1 MLPAG
6 NLKLTKNKYVLKYF
20 WLINI
25 FFMVGGCSFFG
36 NEKIKPSSLLSFEET
51 VVVEKAW
58 DFDNKNR
65 LNAGD
70 ISPVTVPSVM
80 GDNVIIPSRNGVV
93 TVLKLATGQIEERIE
108 LGLQSLSQIG
118 VEMDEDSFN
127 FAIVSVDG
135 RLMFFN
141 SNNKVLWSTQLN
153 GIVRMAPK
161 IGELGVIVRQEDNKV
176 LAYDKVGGK
185 LLWSISKRTM
195 PLILHA
201 QSDMRFLGDENKGLA
216 TNQKDLA
223 VNLAGGELIL
233 LNSKTGSVLWE
244 KRLAFPKGQNEVERI
259 IDLLGA
265 PFLDDQ
271 EICTSVYQTKLV
283 CVDKGTGDVEWE
295 NSEKILSPGFFKSPH
310 VAAVGLKDEVKLFN
324 REENV
329 EVWRNEKL
337 RYRDLSKPIIWDD
350 SVWIIDSFGVLH
362 GLSILDGNTISR
374 YDLNRKSDIVSF
386 MVTRSGLLVTDTD
399 GYTILLK
406 KREH

>member
-1 MLPAG
+1 M
-6 NLKLTKNKYVLKYF
+6 
-20 WLINI
+20 
-25 FFMVGGCSFFG
+25 GGCSFFG

-51 VVVEKAW
+51 VVVEKVW

-65 LNAGD
+65 LNAG

-80 GDNVIIPSRNGVV
+80 GENVIIPSRNGVV

-108 LGLQSLSQIG
+108 LGLQLLSQIG

-127 FAIVSVDG
+127 FAFVSADG
-135 RLMFFN
+135 RLIFFN

-176 LAYDKVGGK
+176 LAYDKVRGK

-201 QSDMRFLGDENKGLA
+201 QSDMRFVGDENKGLA
-216 TNQKDLA
+216 TIQKDLA

-244 KRLAFPKGQNEVERI
+244 KRLAYPKGQNEVERI
-259 IDLLGA
+259 VDLLGA
-265 PFLDDQ
+265 PVLDGQ

-283 CVDKGTGDVEWE
+283 CVDKGTGDIEWE
-295 NSEKILSPGFFKSPH
+295 NPEKILSPGFFKSPL

-329 EVWRNEKL
+329 EVWRNEEL
-337 RYRDLSKPIIWDD
+337 RFRDLSKPIIWDD

-386 MVTRSGLLVTDTD
+386 IVTRSGLLVTDAD

-406 KREH
+406 KREY

>member
-1 MLPAG
+1 MLPSG
-6 NLKLTKNKYVLKYF
+6 NLNLTKNKQVLKYL
-20 WLINI
+20 WLLNI
-25 FFMVGGCSFFG
+25 FFIVGGCSFLG
-36 NEKIKPSSLLSFEET
+36 KEKIKPSSLLPFEKT
-51 VVVEKAW
+51 VVVEKVW

-65 LNAGD
+65 VGAGD
-70 ISPVTVPSVM
+70 ISLVTVPSVL
-80 GDNVIIPSRNGVV
+80 GENVIIPARNGVV
-93 TVLKLATGQIEERIE
+93 TILKLATGQIEERIE

-118 VEMDEDSFN
+118 VEVDEDSYN
-127 FAIVSVDG
+127 FAFVSADG
-135 RLMFFN
+135 RLTFFN

-176 LAYDKVGGK
+176 LAYGKVGGK

-201 QSDMRFLGDENKGLA
+201 QSDMKFVGDESRGL
-216 TNQKDLA
+216 TTIKKDLA

-265 PFLDDQ
+265 PFLDNQ

-283 CVDKGTGDVEWE
+283 CVDKGTGNVEWE
-295 NSEKILSPGFFKSPH
+295 NPEKILSPGFFKFPL
-310 VAAVGLKDEVKLFN
+310 VASVGLKDEVKLFN

-329 EVWRNEKL
+329 EVWRNEEL

-350 SVWIIDSFGVLH
+350 SVWIIDSFGILH

-374 YDLNRKSDIVSF
+374 YDLNRKSDIVHLT
-386 MVTRSGLLVTDTD
+386 VTRSGLLVTDAD

-406 KREH
+406 KREY

>member
-1 MLPAG
+1 M
-6 NLKLTKNKYVLKYF
+6 LKYF

-25 FFMVGGCSFFG
+25 FFIAGGCSFFG
-36 NEKIKPSSLLSFEET
+36 KERIKPSSLLPFEET
-51 VVVEKAW
+51 VFIEKVWA
-58 DFDNKNR
+58 FDNKNR
-65 LNAGD
+65 LAAGD
-70 ISPVTVPSVM
+70 ISLVTVPSVL
-80 GDNVIIPSRNGVV
+80 GENVIIPARSGVV
-93 TVLKLATGQIEERIE
+93 TILKLATGQIEQRID

-118 VEMDEDSFN
+118 VEVEEDSYN
-127 FAIVSVDG
+127 FAFVSADG

-201 QSDMRFLGDENKGLA
+201 QSDMRFVGDESTGLTTNK
-216 TNQKDLA
+216 KYLA

-259 IDLLGA
+259 VDLLGA
-265 PFLDDQ
+265 PFLDNR

-295 NSEKILSPGFFKSPH
+295 NPEKILSPGFFKSPL
-310 VAAVGLKDEVKLFN
+310 VATVGLKDEVKLFN

-329 EVWRNEKL
+329 EVWRNEEL
-337 RYRDLSKPIIWDD
+337 RYRDLSKPIIWDN
-350 SVWIIDSFGVLH
+350 SVWIIDSFGILH
-362 GLSILDGNTISR
+362 GLSTLDGNTISR
-374 YDLNRKSDIVSF
+374 YDLNRKSDIISF
-386 MVTRSGLLVTDTD
+386 IVTRSGLLVTDAD
-399 GYTILLK
+399 GYTTLLK
-406 KREH
+406 KREY

>member
-1 MLPAG
+1 M
-6 NLKLTKNKYVLKYF
+6 LKYF

-25 FFMVGGCSFFG
+25 FFVVVGCSFLG
-36 NEKIKPSSLLSFEET
+36 KERIKPSSLLPFEET
-51 VVVEKAW
+51 IVIEKVWA
-58 DFDNKNR
+58 FDNKTR
-65 LNAGD
+65 SEAGD
-70 ISPVTVPSVM
+70 TSLVTVPSVL
-80 GDNVIIPSRNGVV
+80 GENVIIPARNGVV
-93 TVLKLATGQIEERIE
+93 TILKLATGQIEQRID

-118 VEMDEDSFN
+118 VEVDEETYN
-127 FAIVSVDG
+127 FAFVSADG

-141 SNNKVLWSTQLN
+141 SKNKVVWSTQLK

-176 LAYDKVGGK
+176 LAYDKTGGK

-201 QSDMRFLGDENKGLA
+201 QSDMRFVGDESTGL
-216 TNQKDLA
+216 TTVKKNLA

-259 IDLLGA
+259 VDLLGA
-265 PFLDDQ
+265 PFLDNQ

-295 NSEKILSPGFFKSPH
+295 NPEKILTPGFFKFPL
-310 VAAVGLKDEVKLFN
+310 VASVGLQDDVKLFN

-329 EVWRNEKL
+329 EVWRNEEL
-337 RYRDLSKPIIWDD
+337 GYRDLSKPIIWDD
-350 SVWIIDSFGVLH
+350 SVWTIDSFGILH

-374 YDLNRKSDIVSF
+374 YNLNRKSDIVS
-386 MVTRSGLLVTDTD
+386 MIVTISGLLVTDAE

-406 KREH
+406 KREY

>member
-1 MLPAG
+1 M
-6 NLKLTKNKYVLKYF
+6 LKYF
-20 WLINI
+20 WLTHI
-25 FFMVGGCSFFG
+25 FFVVVGCSFIG
-36 NEKIKPSSLLSFEET
+36 KERIKPSSLLPFKET

-58 DFDNKNR
+58 AFDNKNR
-65 LNAGD
+65 LDAGD
-70 ISPVTVPSVM
+70 ISLATVPSVL
-80 GDNVIIPSRNGVV
+80 GDNVIIPARNGVV
-93 TVLKLATGQIEERIE
+93 TILKLATGQIEQRID

-118 VEMDEDSFN
+118 VEVDEETYN
-127 FAIVSVDG
+127 FAFVSADG

-201 QSDMRFLGDENKGLA
+201 QSDMRFVGDESTGL
-216 TNQKDLA
+216 TTVKKNLA
-223 VNLAGGELIL
+223 VNLAGGEIIL

-259 IDLLGA
+259 VDLLGA
-265 PFLDDQ
+265 PFLDNQ

-295 NSEKILSPGFFKSPH
+295 NPEKILSPGFFKFPL
-310 VAAVGLKDEVKLFN
+310 VATVGLKDQVKLFN

-329 EVWRNEKL
+329 EVWRNEEL
-337 RYRDLSKPIIWDD
+337 AYRDLSKPIIWDD
-350 SVWIIDSFGVLH
+350 SVWTIDSFGILH

-374 YDLNRKSDIVSF
+374 YNLNRKSDIVSF
-386 MVTRSGLLVTDTD
+386 IVTRSGLLITDED
-399 GYTILLK
+399 GHTILIK
-406 KREH
+406 KRES

>member
-1 MLPAG
+1 MLPSG
-6 NLKLTKNKYVLKYF
+6 NSNLTKNKYVLKYL

-25 FFMVGGCSFFG
+25 FFIVGGCSFLG
-36 NEKIKPSSLLSFEET
+36 KEKIKPSSLLPFEKT
-51 VVVEKAW
+51 VVVEKVW

-65 LNAGD
+65 VGAGD
-70 ISPVTVPSVM
+70 ISLVTVPSVL
-80 GDNVIIPSRNGVV
+80 GENVIIPARNGVV
-93 TVLKLATGQIEERIE
+93 TILKLATGQIEERIE

-118 VEMDEDSFN
+118 VEVDEDSYN
-127 FAIVSVDG
+127 FGFVSADG
-135 RLMFFN
+135 RLVFFN

-176 LAYDKVGGK
+176 LAYGKVGGK

-201 QSDMRFLGDENKGLA
+201 QSDMKFVGDESRGL
-216 TNQKDLA
+216 TTIKKDLA

-259 IDLLGA
+259 VDLLGA
-265 PFLDDQ
+265 PFLDNQ

-283 CVDKGTGDVEWE
+283 CVDKGTGNVEWE
-295 NSEKILSPGFFKSPH
+295 NPEKILSPGFFKFPL
-310 VAAVGLKDEVKLFN
+310 VASVGLKDEVKLFN

-329 EVWRNEKL
+329 EVWRNEEL

-350 SVWIIDSFGVLH
+350 SVWIIDSFGILH

-374 YDLNRKSDIVSF
+374 YDLNRKSDIVHF
-386 MVTRSGLLVTDTD
+386 TVTRSGLLVTDAD

-406 KREH
+406 KREY

>member
-25 FFMVGGCSFFG
+25 FFIVGGCSFFG

-80 GDNVIIPSRNGVV
+80 GENVIIPSRNGVV

-127 FAIVSVDG
+127 FAFVSADG

-141 SNNKVLWSTQLN
+141 SYNKVLWSTQLN

-201 QSDMRFLGDENKGLA
+201 QSDMRFVGDENKGLA
-216 TNQKDLA
+216 TIQKDLA

-259 IDLLGA
+259 VDLLGA

-295 NSEKILSPGFFKSPH
+295 NPEKILSPGFFKSPL

-386 MVTRSGLLVTDTD
+386 IVTRSGLLVTDAD

-406 KREH
+406 KREY

>member
-1 MLPAG
+1 M
-6 NLKLTKNKYVLKYF
+6 LKYF

-25 FFMVGGCSFFG
+25 FFIAGGCSFFG

-51 VVVEKAW
+51 VVVEKVW

-80 GDNVIIPSRNGVV
+80 GENVIIPSKNGVV

-108 LGLQSLSQIG
+108 LGFQSLSQIG

-127 FAIVSVDG
+127 FAFVSADG

-141 SNNKVLWSTQLN
+141 SDNKVLWSTQLN

-201 QSDMRFLGDENKGLA
+201 QSDMSFVGDENKGLA
-216 TNQKDLA
+216 TIQKDLA

-265 PFLDDQ
+265 PFLDGQ

-283 CVDKGTGDVEWE
+283 CVDKETGDIEWE
-295 NSEKILSPGFFKSPH
+295 NPEKILSPGFFKSPL
-310 VAAVGLKDEVKLFN
+310 VAAVGLKDEVKLYN

-329 EVWRNEKL
+329 EVWRNQEL
-337 RYRDLSKPIIWDD
+337 RYRNLSKPIIWDD
-350 SVWIIDSFGVLH
+350 SVWIVDSFGVLH
-362 GLSILDGNTISR
+362 GLSILDGNTICR

-386 MVTRSGLLVTDTD
+386 IVTRSGLLITDAD

-406 KREH
+406 KRES

>member
-1 MLPAG
+1 MLPSG
-6 NLKLTKNKYVLKYF
+6 NLNLTKNKQVLKYL
-20 WLINI
+20 WLLNI
-25 FFMVGGCSFFG
+25 FFIVGGCSFLG
-36 NEKIKPSSLLSFEET
+36 KEKIKPSSLLPFEKT
-51 VVVEKAW
+51 VVVEKVW

-65 LNAGD
+65 VGAGD
-70 ISPVTVPSVM
+70 ISLVTVPSVL
-80 GDNVIIPSRNGVV
+80 GENVIIPARNGVV
-93 TVLKLATGQIEERIE
+93 TILKLATGQIEERIE

-118 VEMDEDSFN
+118 VEVDEDSYN
-127 FAIVSVDG
+127 FGFVSADG
-135 RLMFFN
+135 RLVFFN

-176 LAYDKVGGK
+176 LAYGKVGGK

-201 QSDMRFLGDENKGLA
+201 QSDMKFVGDESRGL
-216 TNQKDLA
+216 TTIKKDLA
-223 VNLAGGELIL
+223 VNLAGGELVL

-259 IDLLGA
+259 VDLLGA
-265 PFLDDQ
+265 PFLDNQ

-283 CVDKGTGDVEWE
+283 CVDKGTGNVEWE
-295 NSEKILSPGFFKSPH
+295 NPEKILSPGFFKFPL
-310 VAAVGLKDEVKLFN
+310 VASVGLKDEVKLFN

-329 EVWRNEKL
+329 EVWRNEEL

-350 SVWIIDSFGVLH
+350 SVWVIDSFGILH

-374 YDLNRKSDIVSF
+374 YDLNRKSDIVHF
-386 MVTRSGLLVTDTD
+386 TVTRSGLLVTDAD

-406 KREH
+406 KREY

>member
-80 GDNVIIPSRNGVV
+80 GENVIIPSRNGVV

-108 LGLQSLSQIG
+108 LGFQSLSQIG

-127 FAIVSVDG
+127 FAFVSADG

-201 QSDMRFLGDENKGLA
+201 QSDMRFVRDESTGL
-216 TNQKDLA
+216 TSIRKNLA

-259 IDLLGA
+259 VDLLGA

>member
-25 FFMVGGCSFFG
+25 FFIVGGCSFFG

-80 GDNVIIPSRNGVV
+80 GENVIIPSRNGVV

-108 LGLQSLSQIG
+108 LGFQSLSQIG

-127 FAIVSVDG
+127 FAFVSADG

-201 QSDMRFLGDENKGLA
+201 QSDMRFVGDENKGLA
-216 TNQKDLA
+216 TIQKDLA

-259 IDLLGA
+259 VDLLGA

-295 NSEKILSPGFFKSPH
+295 NPEKILSPGFFKSPL

-374 YDLNRKSDIVSF
+374 YDLNRKSDIVSYI
-386 MVTRSGLLVTDTD
+386 VTRSGLLVTDAD

-406 KREH
+406 KREY

>member
-25 FFMVGGCSFFG
+25 FFIVGGCSFFG

-80 GDNVIIPSRNGVV
+80 GENVIIPSRNGVV

-108 LGLQSLSQIG
+108 LGFQSLSQIG

-127 FAIVSVDG
+127 FAFVSADG

-201 QSDMRFLGDENKGLA
+201 QSDMRFVGDENKGLA
-216 TNQKDLA
+216 TIQKDLA

-259 IDLLGA
+259 VDLLGA

-295 NSEKILSPGFFKSPH
+295 NPEKILSPGFFKSPL

-329 EVWRNEKL
+329 EVWRNEEL
-337 RYRDLSKPIIWDD
+337 RYRNLSKPIIWDD

-386 MVTRSGLLVTDTD
+386 IVTRSGLLVTDAD

-406 KREH
+406 KREY

>member
-1 MLPAG
+1 M
-6 NLKLTKNKYVLKYF
+6 LKYF

-25 FFMVGGCSFFG
+25 FFIVGGCSFFG

-108 LGLQSLSQIG
+108 LGLQSLSKNA
-118 VEMDEDSFN
+118 VEMDEDSLN
-127 FAIVSVDG
+127 FAFVSVDG

-141 SNNKVLWSTQLN
+141 SYNKVLWSTQLN

-201 QSDMRFLGDENKGLA
+201 QSDMSFVGDANKGLA
-216 TNQKDLA
+216 TIQKDLA

-259 IDLLGA
+259 VDLLGA

-295 NSEKILSPGFFKSPH
+295 NPEKILSPGFFKSPL
-310 VAAVGLKDEVKLFN
+310 VASVGLKDEVKLFN

-329 EVWRNEKL
+329 EVWRNEEL

-374 YDLNRKSDIVSF
+374 YDLYR
-386 MVTRSGLLVTDTD
+386 
-399 GYTILLK
+399 
-406 KREH
+406 

>member
-1 MLPAG
+1 M
-6 NLKLTKNKYVLKYF
+6 LKYLWF
-20 WLINI
+20 INI
-25 FFMVGGCSFFG
+25 FFIVGGCSFLG
-36 NEKIKPSSLLSFEET
+36 KEKIKPSSLLPFEKT

-65 LNAGD
+65 VGAGD
-70 ISPVTVPSVM
+70 ISLVTVPSVL
-80 GDNVIIPSRNGVV
+80 GENVIIPARNGVV
-93 TVLKLATGQIEERIE
+93 TILKLATGQIEARIE

-118 VEMDEDSFN
+118 AEVDEDSYN
-127 FAIVSVDG
+127 FAFVSADG
-135 RLMFFN
+135 RLTFFN

-185 LLWSISKRTM
+185 LLWSISKRSM

-201 QSDMRFLGDENKGLA
+201 QSDMRFVGDESKGL
-216 TNQKDLA
+216 TTIKKDLA

-265 PFLDDQ
+265 PFLDNQ

-283 CVDKGTGDVEWE
+283 CVDKGTGNVEWE
-295 NSEKILSPGFFKSPH
+295 NPEKILSPGFFKSPL
-310 VAAVGLKDEVKLFN
+310 VASVGLKDEVKLFN

-329 EVWRNEKL
+329 EVWRNEEL

-350 SVWIIDSFGVLH
+350 SVWIIDSFGILH

-374 YDLNRKSDIVSF
+374 YDLNRKSDIVHLT
-386 MVTRSGLLVTDTD
+386 VTRSGLLVTDAD

-406 KREH
+406 KREY

>member
-1 MLPAG
+1 MLPSG
-6 NLKLTKNKYVLKYF
+6 NLNLTKNKQVLKYL
-20 WLINI
+20 WLLNI
-25 FFMVGGCSFFG
+25 FLIVGGCSFLG
-36 NEKIKPSSLLSFEET
+36 KEKIKPSSLLPFEKT
-51 VVVEKAW
+51 VVVEKVW

-65 LNAGD
+65 VGAGD
-70 ISPVTVPSVM
+70 ISLVTVPSVL
-80 GDNVIIPSRNGVV
+80 GENVIIPARNGVV
-93 TVLKLATGQIEERIE
+93 TILKLATGQIEERIE

-118 VEMDEDSFN
+118 VEVDEDSYN
-127 FAIVSVDG
+127 FGFVSADG
-135 RLMFFN
+135 RLVFFN

-176 LAYDKVGGK
+176 LAYGKVGGK

-201 QSDMRFLGDENKGLA
+201 QSDMKFVGNESRGL
-216 TNQKDLA
+216 TTIKKDLA

-259 IDLLGA
+259 VDLLGA
-265 PFLDDQ
+265 PFLDNQ

-283 CVDKGTGDVEWE
+283 CVDKGTGNVEWE
-295 NSEKILSPGFFKSPH
+295 NPEKILSPGFFKFPL
-310 VAAVGLKDEVKLFN
+310 VASVGLKDEVKLFN

-329 EVWRNEKL
+329 EVWRNEEL

-350 SVWIIDSFGVLH
+350 SVWIIDSFGILH

-374 YDLNRKSDIVSF
+374 YDLNRKSDIVHF
-386 MVTRSGLLVTDTD
+386 TVTRSGLLVTDAD

-406 KREH
+406 KREY

>member
-1 MLPAG
+1 M
-6 NLKLTKNKYVLKYF
+6 LKYF

-25 FFMVGGCSFFG
+25 FFIVGGCSFFG
-36 NEKIKPSSLLSFEET
+36 NEKIKPSALLSFEET
-51 VVVEKAW
+51 VIVEKAW

-80 GDNVIIPSRNGVV
+80 GEHVIIPSRNGVV

-108 LGLQSLSQIG
+108 LGLQLLSQIG

-127 FAIVSVDG
+127 FAFVSADG
-135 RLMFFN
+135 RLIFFN

-153 GIVRMAPK
+153 GIVRMVPK

-176 LAYDKVGGK
+176 LAYDKVRGK

-201 QSDMRFLGDENKGLA
+201 QSDMRFVGDENKGLA
-216 TNQKDLA
+216 TIQKDLA

-244 KRLAFPKGQNEVERI
+244 KRLAYPKGQNEVERI
-259 IDLLGA
+259 VDLLGA
-265 PFLDDQ
+265 PVLDGQ

-283 CVDKGTGDVEWE
+283 CVDKGTGDIEWE
-295 NSEKILSPGFFKSPH
+295 NPEKILSPGFFKSPL

-329 EVWRNEKL
+329 EVWRNEEL
-337 RYRDLSKPIIWDD
+337 RFRDLSKPIIWDD

-386 MVTRSGLLVTDTD
+386 IVTRSGLLVTDAD

-406 KREH
+406 KREY

>member
-1 MLPAG
+1 
-6 NLKLTKNKYVLKYF
+6 
-20 WLINI
+20 
-25 FFMVGGCSFFG
+25 VGGCSFLG
-36 NEKIKPSSLLSFEET
+36 KERIKPSSLLQFEET
-51 VVVEKAW
+51 IVVEKVWA
-58 DFDNKNR
+58 FDNKTR
-65 LNAGD
+65 IDAGD
-70 ISPVTVPSVM
+70 ISLVMVPSVL
-80 GDNVIIPSRNGVV
+80 GDSVIIPSRNGIV
-93 TVLKLATGQIEERIE
+93 TILKLATGEIEERIE

-118 VEMDEDSFN
+118 VEVDEGTYN
-127 FAIVSVDG
+127 FAFVSADG

-141 SNNKVLWSTQLN
+141 TKKKVLWSTQLN

-176 LAYDKVGGK
+176 LAYDKAGGK

-201 QSDMRFLGDENKGLA
+201 QSDMRFVGDESTGLTA
-216 TNQKDLA
+216 IKKNLA

-233 LNSKTGSVLWE
+233 LNSKTGSVAWE

-259 IDLLGA
+259 VDLLGA
-265 PFLDDQ
+265 PFLDNQ

-295 NSEKILSPGFFKSPH
+295 TSEKILSPGFFKFPL
-310 VAAVGLKDEVKLFN
+310 VTTVGLKDEVKLFN

-329 EVWRNEKL
+329 ELWRNGEL

-350 SVWIIDSFGVLH
+350 SVWTIDSFGILH
-362 GLSILDGNTISR
+362 GLSMLDGNTISR
-374 YDLNRKSDIVSF
+374 YDLNRKSEIVSF
-386 MVTRSGLLVTDTD
+386 IVTKSGLLLTDAD

-406 KREH
+406 KREY

>member
-1 MLPAG
+1 M
-6 NLKLTKNKYVLKYF
+6 LKYF
-20 WLINI
+20 WLTNI
-25 FFMVGGCSFFG
+25 FFVVAGCSFFG
-36 NEKIKPSSLLSFEET
+36 KERIKPNSLLPFEET
-51 VVVEKAW
+51 VVVEKVW
-58 DFDNKNR
+58 TFDSKTR
-65 LNAGD
+65 VDTSD
-70 ISPVTVPSVM
+70 ISLVTVPSVL
-80 GDNVIIPSRNGVV
+80 GENVIIPSRNGIV
-93 TVLKLATGQIEERIE
+93 TILKLATGQIEERID
-108 LGLQSLSQIG
+108 LGFQSLSQIG
-118 VEMDEDSFN
+118 VEVDKDAYN
-127 FAIVSVDG
+127 FAFVSSDG

-141 SNNKVLWSTQLN
+141 SKNKLLWSTQLN

-161 IGELGVIVRQEDNKV
+161 MGDLGVIVRQEDNKV

-201 QSDMRFLGDENKGLA
+201 QSDMRFVGDEDTGLTTNKK
-216 TNQKDLA
+216 NLA
-223 VNLAGGELIL
+223 VNLAGGELIF
-233 LNSKTGSVLWE
+233 LNSKTGSFLWE

-259 IDLLGA
+259 VDLLGA
-265 PFLDDQ
+265 PFLDNQ

-295 NSEKILSPGFFKSPH
+295 YPEKILSPGFFKSPH

-329 EVWRNEKL
+329 EVWRNEEL

-350 SVWIIDSFGVLH
+350 SVWIIDSFGILH

-374 YDLNRKSDIVSF
+374 YDLNRKSDIVHF
-386 MVTRSGLLVTDTD
+386 TVTRSGLLVTDAD

-406 KREH
+406 KREY

>member
-1 MLPAG
+1 M
-6 NLKLTKNKYVLKYF
+6 LKYF

-25 FFMVGGCSFFG
+25 FFIVSGCSFFG
-36 NEKIKPSSLLSFEET
+36 KERIKPSSLLPFEER

-58 DFDNKNR
+58 AFDDKNR
-65 LNAGD
+65 LAAGD
-70 ISPVTVPSVM
+70 ISLATVPSVL
-80 GDNVIIPSRNGVV
+80 GDNVIIPARNGVV
-93 TVLKLATGQIEERIE
+93 TILKLATGQIEQRID

-118 VEMDEDSFN
+118 VEVDEETYN
-127 FAIVSVDG
+127 FAFVSADG

-141 SNNKVLWSTQLN
+141 SENKVVWSTQLN

-176 LAYDKVGGK
+176 LAYDKAGGK
-185 LLWSISKRTM
+185 LLWSISKRNM

-201 QSDMRFLGDENKGLA
+201 QSDMRFVGDESTGL
-216 TNQKDLA
+216 TTVKKNLA

-259 IDLLGA
+259 VDLLGA
-265 PFLDDQ
+265 PFLDNQ

-295 NSEKILSPGFFKSPH
+295 NPEKILTPGFFKFPL
-310 VAAVGLKDEVKLFN
+310 VATVGLKDQVKLFN

-329 EVWRNEKL
+329 EVWRNEEL
-337 RYRDLSKPIIWDD
+337 GYRDLSKPIIWDD
-350 SVWIIDSFGVLH
+350 SVWTIDSFGILH

-374 YDLNRKSDIVSF
+374 YNLNRKSDIVS
-386 MVTRSGLLVTDTD
+386 MIVTISGLLVTDAE

-406 KREH
+406 KRES

>member
-25 FFMVGGCSFFG
+25 FFMAGGCSFFG

-80 GDNVIIPSRNGVV
+80 GENVIIPSRNGVV

-127 FAIVSVDG
+127 FAFVSADG

-201 QSDMRFLGDENKGLA
+201 QSDMRFVGDENRGLA
-216 TNQKDLA
+216 TIQKDLA

-259 IDLLGA
+259 VDLLGA

-295 NSEKILSPGFFKSPH
+295 NPEKILSPGFFKSPL

-329 EVWRNEKL
+329 EVWRNEEL

-386 MVTRSGLLVTDTD
+386 TVTRSGLLVTDAD

-406 KREH
+406 KREY

>member
-25 FFMVGGCSFFG
+25 FFIVGGCSFFG
-36 NEKIKPSSLLSFEET
+36 KEKIKPSSLLPFEAT

-65 LNAGD
+65 LDAGG
-70 ISPVTVPSVM
+70 ISLVTVPSVL
-80 GDNVIIPSRNGVV
+80 GENVIIPGGNGVV
-93 TVLKLATGQIEERIE
+93 TILKLATGQIEERIE
-108 LGLQSLSQIG
+108 LGIQSLSQIG
-118 VEMDEDSFN
+118 VEVDEGTYN
-127 FAIVSVDG
+127 FAFVSADG
-135 RLMFFN
+135 RLIFFN
-141 SNNKVLWSTQLN
+141 SKNKVLWSVQLN

-201 QSDMRFLGDENKGLA
+201 QSDMRFVGDERTGLA
-216 TNQKDLA
+216 TIKKKLA

-259 IDLLGA
+259 VDLLGA
-265 PFLDDQ
+265 PFLDNQ

-295 NSEKILSPGFFKSPH
+295 NPEKILSPGFFKFPL
-310 VAAVGLKDEVKLFN
+310 VATVGFKGQVKLFN
-324 REENV
+324 RIENV
-329 EVWRNEKL
+329 EVWRNEEL
-337 RYRDLSKPIIWDD
+337 HYRDLSKPIIWDD
-350 SVWIIDSFGVLH
+350 SVWTIDSFGILH

-374 YDLNRKSDIVSF
+374 YNLNRKSDIVSL
-386 MVTRSGLLVTDTD
+386 MVTRSGLLVTDAD

-406 KREH
+406 KREY

>member
-1 MLPAG
+1 MLPSG
-6 NLKLTKNKYVLKYF
+6 NLNLTNNKQVLKYL
-20 WLINI
+20 WLLNI
-25 FFMVGGCSFFG
+25 FFIVGGCSFLG
-36 NEKIKPSSLLSFEET
+36 KEKIKPSSLLPFEKT
-51 VVVEKAW
+51 VVVEKVW

-65 LNAGD
+65 VGAGD
-70 ISPVTVPSVM
+70 ISLVTVPSVL
-80 GDNVIIPSRNGVV
+80 GENVIIPARNGVV
-93 TVLKLATGQIEERIE
+93 TILKLATGQIEERIE

-118 VEMDEDSFN
+118 VEVDEDSYN
-127 FAIVSVDG
+127 FAFVSADG
-135 RLMFFN
+135 RLTFFN

-176 LAYDKVGGK
+176 LAYGKVGGK

-201 QSDMRFLGDENKGLA
+201 QSDMRFVGDENKGLA
-216 TNQKDLA
+216 TIQKDLA

-259 IDLLGA
+259 VDLLGA
-265 PFLDDQ
+265 PFLDNQ

-329 EVWRNEKL
+329 EVWRNEEL
-337 RYRDLSKPIIWDD
+337 RFRDLSKPIIWDD

-386 MVTRSGLLVTDTD
+386 MVTRSGLLVTDAD

-406 KREH
+406 KREY

>member
-1 MLPAG
+1 M
-6 NLKLTKNKYVLKYF
+6 
-20 WLINI
+20 
-25 FFMVGGCSFFG
+25 GGCSFLG
-36 NEKIKPSSLLSFEET
+36 KEKIKPSSLLPFEKT
-51 VVVEKAW
+51 IVVEKAW

-65 LNAGD
+65 VGAGD
-70 ISPVTVPSVM
+70 VSLVTVPSVL
-80 GDNVIIPSRNGVV
+80 GENVIIPARNGVV
-93 TVLKLATGQIEERIE
+93 TILKLATGQIEERIE

-118 VEMDEDSFN
+118 VEVDEDSYN
-127 FAIVSVDG
+127 FAFVSADG
-135 RLMFFN
+135 RLTFFN
-141 SNNKVLWSTQLN
+141 SKNKVLWSTQLN

-185 LLWSISKRTM
+185 LLWSISKRSV

-201 QSDMRFLGDENKGLA
+201 QSDMRFVGDESKGL
-216 TNQKDLA
+216 TTIKKDLA

-233 LNSKTGSVLWE
+233 LNSQTGSVLWE

-265 PFLDDQ
+265 PFLDNQ

-283 CVDKGTGDVEWE
+283 CVDKGTGNVEWE
-295 NSEKILSPGFFKSPH
+295 NPEEVLSPGFFKSPL
-310 VAAVGLKDEVKLFN
+310 VASVGLKDEVKLFN

-329 EVWRNEKL
+329 EVWRNEEL

-350 SVWIIDSFGVLH
+350 SVWIIDSFGILH
-362 GLSILDGNTISR
+362 GLSILEGNTISR
-374 YDLNRKSDIVSF
+374 YDLNRKSDIVHF
-386 MVTRSGLLVTDTD
+386 TGTRSGLLVTDAD

-406 KREH
+406 KREY